1 LPIDF
6 NFSMRRRSF
15 NLAELKPNGMKIN
28 RLFFILGISLLG
40 FVAQAQL
47 PSDLSKIRSSQITD
61 DQLFQFVQKAQ
72 SSGQSQEDIL
82 SELKQRGL
90 PDAEL
95 LSLSDR
101 VAGLMGLDNTSS
113 STDAPS
119 PVKIKRSSG
128 NNMKLTAEP
137 TVISKV
143 FGAELFSGASPMFVP
158 NLNIATP
165 ANYKVGPG
173 DELLLEVYGNNV
185 FVQKLLVSK
194 EGFVN
199 VKYAGLINVNGSTI
213 QDLTPI
219 IKNRLSRFIPSLA
232 GGSSKLNL
240 SLATIRSISV
250 NVVGAVKKPGTITVP
265 SLATLFNALYATGGP
280 LENGSLR
287 TVELIRGNKKFIEAD
302 LYDFLLKGDQ
312 SANIFLQDND
322 LIRVPF
328 AKQQVQ
334 LTGLLNR
341 TGIFEVK
348 PSEKLSDLFEF
359 AGGFSALAYQGRVTG
374 TRNGYLTK
382 EIIDIPSNSFS
393 DFSLRHGDSLH
404 VDSLIDKYVNRVT
417 INGAVYKP
425 GYYAWERGQQL
436 TDLIQKAEGLK
447 EEAFLGSV
455 NVLRTF
461 ENLEKQ
467 NISVDLRAVL
477 KGQQT
482 FELLNEDVVTIFST
496 YELKDK
502 YNVSISGPVRNPG
515 IFPYADSITLQQ
527 LILLAGG
534 FTDKAIPT
542 SIEIGRNKK
551 EAASDKN
558 ADAKVEIIKVSV
570 NADLNK
576 TGADFKLYPGDIV
589 SVKSDPLKI
598 PQSKV
603 LLSGKVLYP
612 GTYVLESREDRLSSI
627 LTRAGGLLSIADEYG
642 VKVIRRNL
650 ILDANELSKATEK
663 QTKNRKDSIGNS
675 KPQEADYEVTEI
687 AVNLKTLLKA
697 PGTADDIILEDG
709 DEIVVPQIKN
719 VVTVTGEVLK
729 PVAVQFTPG
738 KGFNY
743 YVSSAGGYANKARKS
758 KSFVI
763 YSNGRSKRTTTFL
776 GLFKNHP
783 KVSPGAT
790 VVVPAK
796 PEKDGKFDP
805 AKAGILIS
813 ALSALVSTIA
823 ILKGL

>member
-1 LPIDF
+1 
-6 NFSMRRRSF
+6 
-15 NLAELKPNGMKIN
+15 MKIN
-28 RLFFILGISLLG
+28 RLFFVIVISLLSLS
-40 FVAQAQL
+40 AEAQL

-72 SSGQSQEDIL
+72 SSGQSQEGIL

-95 LSLSDR
+95 LTLSDR
-101 VAGLMGLDNTSS
+101 VANLMGADNTGNTSVAPNS
-113 STDAPS
+113 GQTKRTSTAT
-119 PVKIKRSSG
+119 IKQ
-128 NNMKLTAEP
+128 NVETP
-137 TVISKV
+137 TTSKV
-143 FGAELFSGASPMFVP
+143 FGAELFSGTSPMFVP

-165 ANYKVGPG
+165 PNYKVGPG
-173 DELLLEVYGNNV
+173 DELVLEVYGNNV
-185 FVQKLLVSK
+185 FVQKLLVSR

-199 VKYAGLINVNGSTI
+199 VKYAGLVNVNGTTI
-213 QDLTPI
+213 QDLVPL

-232 GGSSKLNL
+232 GGGSKLNL
-240 SLATIRSISV
+240 SLASIRSISV
-250 NVVGAVKKPGTITVP
+250 NVVGAVKKPGTITIP

-287 TVELIRGNKKFIEAD
+287 NIELIRGNKKILEAD

-348 PSEKLSDLFEF
+348 PTENLADLFEF
-359 AGGFSALAYQGRVTG
+359 AGGFSPLAYQGRVTG

-382 EIIDIPSNSFS
+382 EVIDVPSNNFAE
-393 DFSLRHGDSLH
+393 FALRHGDSLH
-404 VDSLIDKYVNRVT
+404 VDALVDKYVNRVT
-417 INGAVYKP
+417 ITGAVYKP
-425 GYYAWERGQQL
+425 GYYAWEKGQQL

-447 EEAFLGSV
+447 EEAFLGSI
-455 NVLRTF
+455 NILRTF
-461 ENLEKQ
+461 ENLEKV
-467 NISVDLRAVL
+467 NISVDLRAIL
-477 KGQQT
+477 KGQQS
-482 FELLNEDVVTIFST
+482 FELLNEDVVTIFSS

-551 EAASDKN
+551 EAGLGKN

-576 TGADFKLYPGDIV
+576 TGAEFKLAPGDIV
-589 SVKSDPLKI
+589 SIKSDPLKI

-627 LTRAGGLLSIADEYG
+627 LSRAGGLLSIADENG
-642 VKVIRRNL
+642 VKVIRRN
-650 ILDANELSKATEK
+650 IIQDANALNKAAEK
-663 QTKNRKDSIGNS
+663 QTKNRKDSANN
-675 KPQEADYEVTEI
+675 KPEELDYEVTEI
-687 AVNLKTLLKA
+687 AVNLKSLLKS
-697 PGTADDIILEDG
+697 PGTSEDIILEDG
-709 DEIVVPQIKN
+709 DEVVIPQIKN

-738 KGFNY
+738 KSFKY
-743 YVSSAGGYANKARKS
+743 YISSAGGFANKARKG

-763 YSNGRSKRTTTFL
+763 YSNGRSKRTTSFL
-776 GLFKNHP
+776 GIVKNHP
-783 KVSPGAT
+783 KVSPGST
-790 VVVPAK
+790 VVVPTK

>member
-1 LPIDF
+1 
-6 NFSMRRRSF
+6 MRRRSF
-15 NLAELKPNGMKIN
+15 NLAELKPYGMKIN
-28 RLFFILGISLLG
+28 RLFFILGISLLS

-47 PSDLSKIRSSQITD
+47 PADLSKIRSSQITD

-72 SSGQSQEDIL
+72 SSGQSQYDIL
-82 SELKQRGL
+82 AELKQRGL

-95 LSLSDR
+95 ALLSER
-101 VAGLMGLDNTSS
+101 VANLTGTENTNTNLEENYTPSKGKKITSS
-113 STDAPS
+113 SA
-119 PVKIKRSSG
+119 KQ
-128 NNMKLTAEP
+128 TALLP
-137 TVISKV
+137 ATSKV
-143 FGAELFSGASPMFVP
+143 FGAELFSGTSPMFVP

-185 FVQKLLVSK
+185 FAQKLFVSK

-199 VKYAGLINVNGSTI
+199 VKYAGLVNVNGSTI
-213 QDLTPI
+213 QDLSTL
-219 IKNRLSRFIPSLA
+219 IKSRLSRFIPSLA
-232 GGSSKLNL
+232 GGGSKLNL
-240 SLATIRSISV
+240 SLASIRSISV

-287 TVELIRGNKKFIEAD
+287 HIELFRGNKKIMEAD

-322 LIRVPF
+322 LIRVPY

-348 PSEKLSDLFEF
+348 STEKLADLFEL
-359 AGGFSALAYQGRVTG
+359 AGGFKPLAYQGRVTG
-374 TRNGYLTK
+374 TRNGNLTK
-382 EIIDIPSNSFS
+382 EVIDIPSNKFS
-393 DFSLRHGDSLH
+393 DFLLRHGDSLH
-404 VDSLIDKYVNRVT
+404 VDSLVNKYVNRVS

-425 GYYAWERGQQL
+425 GVYAWEKGQQL
-436 TDLIQKAEGLK
+436 KELILKAEGLK

-455 NVLRTF
+455 NILRTF

-467 NISVDLRAVL
+467 NISVDLRAIL
-477 KGQQT
+477 KGQEFFT
-482 FELLNEDVVTIFST
+482 LLNEDVVTVFSS
-496 YELKDK
+496 YDLKDTF
-502 YNVSISGPVRNPG
+502 NLSISGPVRKPG
-515 IFPYADSITLQQ
+515 TYSYADSITLKQ

-551 EAASDKN
+551 QLVENSVE
-558 ADAKVEIIKVSV
+558 AKVEIIKVSI

-576 TGADFKLYPGDIV
+576 TGTDFKLMPGDIV
-589 SVKSDPLKI
+589 SVKSDPFKV
-598 PQSKV
+598 PQLKV
-603 LLSGKVLYP
+603 LVTGNVLYP
-612 GTYVLESREDRLSSI
+612 GTYVLESREDRLSNI
-627 LTRAGGLLSIADEYG
+627 LIRSGGLLNIADENG
-642 VKVIRRNL
+642 VKVIRRN
-650 ILDANELSKATEK
+650 IIQDTSFVKKVAEK
-663 QTKNRKDSIGNS
+663 QTKGVKDSTS
-675 KPQEADYEVTEI
+675 KQPKELTFDVTEI
-687 AVNLKTLLKA
+687 AVNLKALLKA

-709 DEIVVPQIKN
+709 DEVVIPQIKN
-719 VVTVTGEVLK
+719 VITVTGEVLK

-743 YVSSAGGYANKARKS
+743 YVSSAGGYANKARKT

-763 YSNGRSKRTTTFL
+763 YSNGRSKRTTSFL
-776 GLFKNHP
+776 GIFKNHP
-783 KVSPGAT
+783 QIAPGAT
-790 VVVPAK
+790 VVVPTK
-796 PEKDGKFDP
+796 PEKEGRFDA

-813 ALSALVSTIA
+813 ALSALASTIA

>member
-1 LPIDF
+1 
-6 NFSMRRRSF
+6 
-15 NLAELKPNGMKIN
+15 MKIN
-28 RLFFILGISLLG
+28 RLVLTVVLALIGL
-40 FVAQAQL
+40 VVQAQL
-47 PSDLSKIRSSQITD
+47 PADLSKIRSAQITD

-72 SSGQSQEDIL
+72 SSGQSQDDIL
-82 SELKQRGL
+82 AELKQRGL

-95 LSLSDR
+95 STLSDR
-101 VAGLMGLDNTSS
+101 LANLLGADNTQ
-113 STDAPS
+113 TNTGALTTGQPKRNLADATKQK
-119 PVKIKRSSG
+119 PVT
-128 NNMKLTAEP
+128 TAV
-137 TVISKV
+137 TSKV
-143 FGAELFSGASPMFVP
+143 FGAELFSGTSPMFVP

-173 DELLLEVYGNNV
+173 DELLLELYGNNV
-185 FVQKLLVSK
+185 FTQKLLVSR
-194 EGFVN
+194 EGYVN
-199 VKYAGLINVNGSTI
+199 VKYAGLVNVNGTTI
-213 QDLTPI
+213 QDLATI
-219 IKNRLSRFIPSLA
+219 ISNRLSRYIPSLT
-232 GGSSKLNL
+232 GGGSKLNI
-240 SLATIRSISV
+240 SLASIRSITV
-250 NVVGAVKKPGTITVP
+250 NVVGAVKKPGTITIP

-287 TVELIRGNKKFIEAD
+287 TIELIRGNKKILEAD

-328 AKQQVQ
+328 AKLQVQ
-334 LTGLLNR
+334 VSGLLNR

-348 PSEKLSDLFEF
+348 STEKLSDLFEF
-359 AGGFSALAYQGRVTG
+359 AGGFSARAFQGRVTG

-382 EIIDIPSNSFS
+382 EVIDIPANKFS

-404 VDSLIDKYVNRVT
+404 VDSLIDKFVNRVT

-425 GYYAWERGQQL
+425 GYYAWESGQQL
-436 TDLIQKAEGLK
+436 TDLIQKAQGLK

-455 NVLRTF
+455 NILRTF
-461 ENLEKQ
+461 ENREKV
-467 NISVDLRAVL
+467 NMAVDLRAIL
-477 KGQQT
+477 KGQQS
-482 FELLNEDVVTIFST
+482 FELLNEDVVTIFSS

-502 YNVSISGPVRNPG
+502 YNVSINGPIRNPG
-515 IFPYADSITLQQ
+515 TFPFADSITLQQ

-551 EAASDKN
+551 EAGPNKMAE
-558 ADAKVEIIKVSV
+558 AKVEIIKVSV
-570 NADLNK
+570 AADLNK
-576 TGADFKLYPGDIV
+576 IGTDFKLAPGDIV
-589 SVKSDPLKI
+589 SVKSDPLKV

-627 LTRAGGLLSIADEYG
+627 LNRAGGLLPIADENG
-642 VKVIRRNL
+642 VKIIRRN
-650 ILDANELSKATEK
+650 IVQDTGSIRKTTER
-663 QTKNRKDSIGNS
+663 QTKNRNDSTNKQNEELIT
-675 KPQEADYEVTEI
+675 DVTEI
-687 AVNLKTLLKA
+687 AVNLQALLKS

-709 DEIVVPQIKN
+709 DEVFIPQIKN

-743 YVSSAGGYANKARKS
+743 YLNSAGGYANKARKG
-758 KSFVI
+758 KSFVV
-763 YSNGRSKRTTTFL
+763 YSNGRSKRTKNIL
-776 GLFKNHP
+776 GIFKNYP
-783 KVSPGAT
+783 KVTPGAT
-790 VVVPAK
+790 VVVPTK
-796 PEKDGKFDP
+796 PGREGKFDP

>member
-1 LPIDF
+1 
-6 NFSMRRRSF
+6 MRWRSF
-15 NLAELKPNGMKIN
+15 NLAELKSNGMKIN
-28 RLFFILGISLLG
+28 RLFFILVISLLG
-40 FVAQAQL
+40 SVAQAQL
-47 PSDLSKIRSSQITD
+47 PSDLSKIKSSQITD

-72 SSGQSQEDIL
+72 SSGQSHEDIL

-95 LSLSDR
+95 LTLSDR
-101 VAGLMGLDNTSS
+101 VAGLMGADNTSATSVGS
-113 STDAPS
+113 SATQSKRTSLATIKQNVEAP
-119 PVKIKRSSG
+119 
-128 NNMKLTAEP
+128 T
-137 TVISKV
+137 TSKV

-185 FVQKLLVSK
+185 FVQKLLVSR

-199 VKYAGLINVNGSTI
+199 VKYAGLVNVNGSTI
-213 QDLTPI
+213 QDLANI

-232 GGSSKLNL
+232 GGGSKLNL
-240 SLATIRSISV
+240 SLASIRSISV

-287 TVELIRGNKKFIEAD
+287 TIELIRGNKKILEAD

-359 AGGFSALAYQGRVTG
+359 AGGFKPVAYQGRVTG

-382 EIIDIPSNSFS
+382 EVIDVPSNNFS
-393 DFSLRHGDSLH
+393 DFLLRNGDSLH
-404 VDSLIDKYVNRVT
+404 VDSLIDKFVNRVT

-425 GYYAWERGQQL
+425 GAYAWERGQQL

-467 NISVDLRAVL
+467 NISVDLRAIL
-477 KGQQT
+477 KGQQSFT
-482 FELLNEDVVTIFST
+482 LLNEDVITVFSS
-496 YELKDK
+496 YDLKDK
-502 YNVSISGPVRNPG
+502 FNISISGPVRNPG
-515 IFPYADSITLQQ
+515 SFPYADSITLQQ
-527 LILLAGG
+527 LILLSGG

-551 EAASDKN
+551 EAGAGKN

-576 TGADFKLYPGDIV
+576 TGADFKLLPGDIV

-603 LLSGKVLYP
+603 LLTGKVLFP
-612 GTYVLESREDRLSSI
+612 GTYVLESREDRLSNI
-627 LTRAGGLLSIADEYG
+627 LTRAGGLLNIADENG
-642 VKVIRRNL
+642 VKVIRRN
-650 ILDANELSKATEK
+650 IVQNQEELAKAAEK
-663 QTKNRKDSIGNS
+663 QTKTRKDSGNS
-675 KPQEADYEVTEI
+675 KLENLNYQVSEI
-687 AVNLKTLLKA
+687 AVNLKALLKA

-709 DEIVVPQIKN
+709 DEVVIPQIKN
-719 VVTVTGEVLK
+719 VVTMTGEVLK

-738 KGFNY
+738 KSFNY
-743 YVSSAGGYANKARKS
+743 YISSAGGFSSKAKKG

-763 YSNGRSKRTTTFL
+763 YSNGRSKRTTGIL
-776 GLFKNHP
+776 GIFKNHP
-783 KVSPGAT
+783 KITPGST

-796 PEKDGKFDP
+796 PERDGKFDP